1 VIALGDR
8 RQLARAADGSQRQ
21 RDLHFRQST
30 TVESVRSG
38 IPLLKP
44 RNRRID
50 TGASGSPL
58 AAFRPLELPKKVSGN
73 RRRGLRA
80 AQISVY
86 TPTASRCARGGGRLT
101 EVDAK
106 FFGAVEQ
113 GSHLSDSRP
122 KLVTRGQR
130 REVGLLHVTIVTQRP
145 SRSLAQSSRLPRP
158 SRYTFPV
165 CCRPR
170 S

>member
-1 VIALGDR
+1 M
-8 RQLARAADGSQRQ
+8 AA
-21 RDLHFRQST
+21 
-30 TVESVRSG
+30 SVNGIYIFANPPLWKASG
-38 IPLLKP
+38 AEFLLKP

-58 AAFRPLELPKKVSGN
+58 AAFRPWSCPKVSGN

-113 GSHLSDSRP
+113 GSHLSNSRP

-130 REVGLLHVTIVTQRP
+130 RQVGLLHVTDRDPKAEPLIGSKQSLAATELIP
-145 SRSLAQSSRLPRP
+145 SRSAAAGHEALDER
-158 SRYTFPV
+158 
-165 CCRPR
+165 
-170 S
+170 